1 MGFRGEK
8 LVAAVA
14 MLASPTTVSGF
25 VMARNLGH
33 DGTLS
38 SSIIM
43 LTTLFSAFTLTAWL
57 YLLKT
62 MALI

>member
-1 MGFRGEK
+1 
-8 LVAAVA
+8 